1 MAPRTRDEL
10 LSYGVMDPAM
20 TAVSPLTY
28 RRLLSTLSPPT
39 GLVLDRMVRGR
50 DRIKL
55 RG

>member
-28 RRLLSTLSPPT
+28 HRLVSSLLSPLPW
-39 GLVLDRMVRGR
+39 GLFWIEWYGDGTE
-50 DRIKL
+50 
-55 RG
+55 

>member
-20 TAVSPLTY
+20 TAVSPLTF
-28 RRLLSTLSPPT
+28 RRLLSPLAPPM

-50 DRIKL
+50 DRIKF

>member
-28 RRLLSTLSPPT
+28 RRLLSTLAPPMR
-39 GLVLDRMVRGR
+39 LISDRMVRGR
-50 DRIKL
+50 ARIKL